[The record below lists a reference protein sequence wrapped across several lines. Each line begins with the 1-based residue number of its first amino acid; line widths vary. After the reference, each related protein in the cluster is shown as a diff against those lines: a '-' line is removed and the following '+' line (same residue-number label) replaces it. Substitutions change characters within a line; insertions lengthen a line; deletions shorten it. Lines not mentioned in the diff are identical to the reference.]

1 MHDMLT
7 EDTAR
12 KLARGIQELSAVKQ
26 RLKAESPEIRLAAA
40 KILLHWVEG
49 MMALFDRNPE
59 MSLKELHAHV
69 AVVKAEIAA
78 REHSGNSAWQH
89 ANARL
94 PSHGPI

>member
-1 MHDMLT
+1 MHDMLS
-7 EDTAR
+7 EDAAR
-12 KLARGIQELSAVKQ
+12 KIARGIQELSAVEQ
-26 RLKAESPEIRLAAA
+26 RLKAESPEVRLAAA

-78 REHSGNSAWQH
+78 REHSGNSA
-89 ANARL
+89 
-94 PSHGPI
+94 

>member
-1 MHDMLT
+1 MQDTLS

-12 KLARGIQELSAVKQ
+12 NVARRIQELSAVKQ
-26 RLKAESPEIRLAAA
+26 RLKAESPDVRLAAA

-59 MSLKELHAHV
+59 MSLKELRAHV

-78 REHSGNSAWQH
+78 RERSENTE
-89 ANARL
+89 
-94 PSHGPI
+94 